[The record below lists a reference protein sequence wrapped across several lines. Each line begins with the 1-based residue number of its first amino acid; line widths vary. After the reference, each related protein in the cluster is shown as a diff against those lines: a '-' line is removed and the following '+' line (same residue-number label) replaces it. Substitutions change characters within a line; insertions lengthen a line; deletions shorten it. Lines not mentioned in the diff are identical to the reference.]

1 MNYIEFFIRLIAFA
15 VTLFLLLEF
24 IVACEMDT
32 WKAAV
37 IFMCLSVLVIV
48 FFFLTKQHIMTKCPC
63 CLTKKRN
70 STKLIGKASV

>member
-37 IFMCLSVLVIV
+37 IFMCVSLLVIAL
-48 FFFLTKQHIMTKCPC
+48 FFLTKQHIMAKCPC

-70 STKLIGKASV
+70 SANLFGKISV

>member
-37 IFMCLSVLVIV
+37 IFIGISFLVII
-48 FFFLTKQHIMTKCPC
+48 FFFLTKQHIMSQCPH

-70 STKLIGKASV
+70 STKLAKKMGV